1 MYILESTGDP
11 QKSGGQKNMIRSRQK
26 KYNSMGFEKDLEG
39 RKFLA
44 QQGNYKH
51 ELDVWENL
59 FSLIRQTIRVGAINA
74 NAGGWHNGKRTAA
87 SMIEKEDPPVKFPVP
102 VCPMVTYQGPMIQLN
117 EVTFSYEPI
126 TDKKPALLQ
135 NISLT
140 IPLTSKLTLLGP
152 NGIGKSTLIRLI
164 LGELHPVS
172 VLH

>member
-1 MYILESTGDP
+1 
-11 QKSGGQKNMIRSRQK
+11 
-26 KYNSMGFEKDLEG
+26 
-39 RKFLA
+39 
-44 QQGNYKH
+44 
-51 ELDVWENL
+51 
-59 FSLIRQTIRVGAINA
+59 
-74 NAGGWHNGKRTAA
+74 
-87 SMIEKEDPPVKFPVP
+87 
-102 VCPMVTYQGPMIQLN
+102 MIQLN

-126 TDKKPALLQ
+126 TDKKPALRQ

>member
-1 MYILESTGDP
+1 
-11 QKSGGQKNMIRSRQK
+11 
-26 KYNSMGFEKDLEG
+26 
-39 RKFLA
+39 
-44 QQGNYKH
+44 
-51 ELDVWENL
+51 
-59 FSLIRQTIRVGAINA
+59 
-74 NAGGWHNGKRTAA
+74 
-87 SMIEKEDPPVKFPVP
+87 MIEKEDPPVKFPVP
-102 VCPMVTYQGPMIQLN
+102 VCPTVTYQGPMIQLN